1 MGIRK
6 PICLIL
12 GIGGS
17 NLALYTRYTTVIM
30 GLSLVI
36 TANKRMAKVSL
47 YQVQDSLPGPFISYA
62 EHHGLYNWY
71 RKAPWALYWAS
82 GRIGSKSGLKS
93 GTKWSTWTG
102 RPFIGYDDHTG
113 RKPHGLMSGTRRS
126 NQAVYH
132 IHGSHHG
139 PFTSYDGHASS
150 FIWCW
155 KASWALYRTQEI
167 FLGLVLDT
175 RRHHGLSSVLNDH
188 PGP

>member
-93 GTKWSTWTG
+93 GTKWSAWT
-102 RPFIGYDDHTG
+102 F
-113 RKPHGLMSGTRRS
+113 
-126 NQAVYH
+126 
-132 IHGSHHG
+132 
-139 PFTSYDGHASS
+139 
-150 FIWCW
+150 
-155 KASWALYRTQEI
+155 YR
-167 FLGLVLDT
+167 L
-175 RRHHGLSSVLNDH
+175 
-188 PGP
+188 